1 MIYGYARV
9 STATQ
14 GRDGNS
20 LEDQVAA
27 LERYG
32 CQKIVQEAFTGKTMD
47 RPKFLRLLEELQEGD
62 TLVVCKLDRFA
73 RTAIEGVQTVRELFE
88 RGIRVHIL
96 NMGLIE
102 NTLTGNLI
110 LTVMLAFAEYAR
122 GMIVERTQTGKAA
135 ARQEPNFKD
144 GRPKKFTPEQIELAL
159 SLLEQGKTYRQITAM
174 TGISKVSVNPT
185 PVLSVFRRC
194 ATISVSCLRVSATA
208 WDSQRYGGYEHEQCV
223 TGNEYGSDDG

>member
-1 MIYGYARV
+1 MIFGYARV

-27 LERYG
+27 LQKYG
-32 CQKIVQEAFTGKTMD
+32 CQEIVEEAFSGKTME
-47 RPKFLRLLEELQEGD
+47 RPKFQRLLDRLQEGD

-96 NMGLIE
+96 NMGLVE

-110 LTVMLAFAEYAR
+110 LTVMLAFAEYER
-122 GMIVERTQTGKAA
+122 GMIVERTQTGRAI
-135 ARQEPNFKD
+135 ARQDPDFRE
-144 GRPKKFTPEQIELAL
+144 GRPKKFTPQQLQLGL
-159 SLLEQGKTYRQITAM
+159 SLLEQGKTYSQITAM
-174 TGISKVSVNPT
+174 TGISKST
-185 PVLSVFRRC
+185 LIRAR
-194 ATISVSCLRVSATA
+194 
-208 WDSQRYGGYEHEQCV
+208 HEA
-223 TGNEYGSDDG
+223 

>member
-9 STATQ
+9 STTSQ

-27 LERYG
+27 LEKYG
-32 CQKIVQEAFTGKTMD
+32 CQKIIEEAFSGKTME
-47 RPKFLRLLEELQEGD
+47 RPKFQKLLKILKEGD

-73 RTAIEGVQTVRELFE
+73 RTAIEGVQTVRELFD

-110 LTVMLAFAEYAR
+110 LTVMLAFAEYER
-122 GMIVERTQTGKAA
+122 GMIVERTQTGKAVA
-135 ARQEPNFKD
+135 KQDPNFKD
-144 GRPKKFTPEQIELAL
+144 GRPPKFTQAQLQL
-159 SLLEQGKTYRQITAM
+159 GLLLLEQGTTYKQVAAM
-174 TGISKVSVNPT
+174 TGISKST
-185 PVLSVFRRC
+185 LIRQRRN
-194 ATISVSCLRVSATA
+194 S
-208 WDSQRYGGYEHEQCV
+208 SQKAASG
-223 TGNEYGSDDG
+223 

>member
-20 LEDQVAA
+20 LEEQVAA
-27 LERYG
+27 LTAYG
-32 CQKIVQEAFTGKTMD
+32 CQQIVQEAFSAKTME
-47 RPKFLRLLEELQEGD
+47 RPQFKTLLRRLKEGD

-88 RGIRVHIL
+88 RGVKVHIL

-110 LTVMLAFAEYAR
+110 LTVMLAFAEYER
-122 GMIVERTQTGKAA
+122 GMIVERTQAGKAVA
-135 ARQEPNFKD
+135 KQDPNYRE
-144 GRPKKFTPEQIELAL
+144 GRPRKYTPMQIQHALELLDA
-159 SLLEQGKTYRQITAM
+159 GKTYRQVTAL
-174 TGISKVSVNPT
+174 TGISKST
-185 PVLSVFRRC
+185 L
-194 ATISVSCLRVSATA
+194 LRA
-208 WDSQRYGGYEHEQCV
+208 RK
-223 TGNEYGSDDG
+223 

>member
-27 LERYG
+27 LEQYG
-32 CQKIVQEAFTGKTMD
+32 CQTIIQEAFTGKTMD
-47 RPKFLRLLEELQEGD
+47 RPEFQQLLNSLHEGD

-73 RTAIEGVQTVRELFE
+73 RTAIEGVQTVRDLFE

-110 LTVMLAFAEYAR
+110 LTVMLAFAEYER
-122 GMIVERTQTGKAA
+122 GMIVERTQTGKAV
-135 ARQEPNFKD
+135 ARQDPSFKD
-144 GRPKKFTPEQIELAL
+144 GRPKKYTPQQLRLAL
-159 SLLEQGKTYRQITAM
+159 NLLEQGNTYRQIKDM
-174 TGISKVSVNPT
+174 TGISKSTLIRAKQHTQKEVSK
-185 PVLSVFRRC
+185 
-194 ATISVSCLRVSATA
+194 
-208 WDSQRYGGYEHEQCV
+208 
-223 TGNEYGSDDG
+223 

>member
-27 LERYG
+27 LEKYG
-32 CQKIVQEAFTGKTMD
+32 CQEIVKEAFTGKTME
-47 RPKFLRLLEELQEGD
+47 RPKFQELLDSLQEGD

-73 RTAIEGVQTVRELFE
+73 RTTIEGVQTVRELFE

-110 LTVMLAFAEYAR
+110 LTVMLAFAEYER
-122 GMIVERTQTGKAA
+122 GMIVERTQTGKALA
-135 ARQEPNFKD
+135 KQDPNYRE
-144 GRPKKFTPEQIELAL
+144 GRPKKFIQEQLRHGLAL
-159 SLLEQGKTYRQITAM
+159 LDQGKSYRQIADLM
-174 TGISKVSVNPT
+174 GISKST
-185 PVLSVFRRC
+185 LIRARR
-194 ATISVSCLRVSATA
+194 
-208 WDSQRYGGYEHEQCV
+208 EQMRGV
-223 TGNEYGSDDG
+223 K

>member
-9 STATQ
+9 STAAQ
-14 GRDGNS
+14 CRDGNS

-27 LERYG
+27 LQKYG
-32 CQKIVQEAFTGKTMD
+32 CNKIIEEAFSGKTME
-47 RPKFLRLLEELQEGD
+47 RPKFQKLLDILREGD

-110 LTVMLAFAEYAR
+110 LTVMLAFAEYER
-122 GMIVERTQTGKAA
+122 GMIVERTQTGKAV
-135 ARQEPNFKD
+135 ARQSPNFRD
-144 GRPKKFTPEQIELAL
+144 GRPRKFTPEQLQL
-159 SLLEQGKTYRQITAM
+159 GLMLLEQGKTYKQVKEL
-174 TGISKVSVNPT
+174 TGISKST
-185 PVLSVFRRC
+185 LIRALREAKRR
-194 ATISVSCLRVSATA
+194 
-208 WDSQRYGGYEHEQCV
+208 
-223 TGNEYGSDDG
+223 